1 MGRRHR
7 RGRTAGGG
15 TDRLPRSPKTQ
26 FLCQVP
32 PPGGP
37 RARSSMPPAA
47 WWAGGT
53 WGRKGPRLDCAQLQ
67 GKCLWGHP
75 TPSLPPTHGSACTSP
90 APPTPARGPPQ
101 PLKPRARWL
110 PWLHLSRLC
119 TPAPQEPLTRAWLS
133 RHLSGGGSRS
143 STAFGCLPS
152 ASSRAWHT
160 GGAQ

>member
-7 RGRTAGGG
+7 WGRTAGGG

-67 GKCLWGHP
+67 GKCNVSRACPMCVCGGIPHRHCPLP
-75 TPSLPPTHGSACTSP
+75 TVVPAPPP

-110 PWLHLSRLC
+110 PWLHPSRLS

-133 RHLSGGGSRS
+133 RHLSGGGSRE
-143 STAFGCLPS
+143 FYRVWLPS
-152 ASSRAWHT
+152 
-160 GGAQ
+160 